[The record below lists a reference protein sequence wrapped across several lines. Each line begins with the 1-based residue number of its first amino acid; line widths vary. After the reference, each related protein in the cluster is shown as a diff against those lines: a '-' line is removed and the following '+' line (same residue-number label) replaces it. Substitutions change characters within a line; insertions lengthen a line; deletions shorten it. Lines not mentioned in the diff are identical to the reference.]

1 MASFHIIGGSPLCGR
16 LKVQGS
22 KNAVLPMMAA
32 SVLLEGTCVL
42 SGVPLIADVFS
53 MLDILNG
60 IGVKTELKGHELTI
74 DAKGP
79 ITPVIP
85 KEQMIKMRS
94 SIILLGA
101 LLGRCKQATAYL
113 PGGCLIGKRPIDL
126 HLKAMRALGAR
137 IREEGD
143 EIQAGGDKL
152 TGAKIHFPFPSVGAT
167 ENALLASVR
176 ASGIT
181 ELTGCAMEPEV
192 EELCFF
198 LKSMGVSIE
207 GIGTGSLTIKGGSP
221 LRESR
226 YQIPGDRI
234 VAGTYLAYTAA
245 AGGRIGL
252 TGIRPRHMESTI
264 RLLSEAGC
272 QVRKDENFVLLE
284 AAGRPRAVSFIRTE
298 PYPGFPTDMQSPMLP
313 VFACADGTTV
323 LEETIFE
330 GRFQAAMELRRLG
343 ADIAVS
349 GRRIVISGVEK
360 LTGNCLTS
368 MDLRGGAALV
378 GAALAAEGESC
389 IQEISHILRGYET
402 LEKDIRALGGNI
414 WTAD

>member
-198 LKSMGVSIE
+198 LKSM
-207 GIGTGSLTIKGGSP
+207 
-221 LRESR
+221 

-330 GRFQAAMELRRLG
+330 GRFQAAMG
-343 ADIAVS
+343 FGGWV
-349 GRRIVISGVEK
+349 RI
-360 LTGNCLTS
+360 LPCQ
-368 MDLRGGAALV
+368 DGG
-378 GAALAAEGESC
+378 S
-389 IQEISHILRGYET
+389 
-402 LEKDIRALGGNI
+402 
-414 WTAD
+414 